1 MLILQSQK
9 AKTSP
14 EDTIGFYLGIVTEK
28 ENGTIV
34 DKDKNRRKFKLKLIP
49 AAKDPQNN
57 KDEGCFLPN
66 MIENDNFLE
75 TKVWY
80 HLTVRFALM
89 TNQSKTQF
97 EIYLISPS
105 NPSPK
110 IFIGSYETLWA
121 LGLSKLQGDVCDFNT
136 SIASEADFNK

>member
-1 MLILQSQK
+1 MILQSQK

-34 DKDKNRRKFKLKLIP
+34 DNDKNRRKFKLKLIP
-49 AAKDPQNN
+49 IAGDPQEN
-57 KDEGCFLPN
+57 KGCFLPN
-66 MIENDNFLE
+66 LIKDGDLFLE

-80 HLTVRFALM
+80 HLAVRFSLI
-89 TNQSKTQF
+89 TISGKTQF
-97 EIYLISPS
+97 EIYLLSPS

-110 IFIGSYETLWA
+110 LFVGSYESYSGFPLKTLNDT
-121 LGLSKLQGDVCDFNT
+121 LCGDLEI
-136 SIASEADFNK
+136 SSYQRMIG